1 MYRTQEE
8 KQKYI
13 DKLFKD
19 RALFEWEVLHVS
31 SHYDRL
37 EIMEMLAQTL
47 VRDKLKYEINFLYLQ
62 SYSDFKFTQI
72 VNIIFHEIA
81 NEWVSFATEVLY
93 YPKSEAIQE
102 LQDKARVRFIHALAK
117 GYYEKYKRQIFEEIA
132 DTFIE
137 LVSNVKQDKES
148 TNLIQ
153 ETLQSDLIKNRQIL
167 EMHNFS
173 QLFSRTK
180 AAQNIKNSDITTAK
194 MKVVEI
200 KTKYAVLSIDA
211 DEKQR
216 LYSLLNKADSELSKL
231 KLLGLDKFD
240 TGIKRLKD
248 TMVQSM
254 IGMSHP
260 S

>member
-8 KQKYI
+8 KQKYV

-37 EIMEMLAQTL
+37 EIMQILAQTL
-47 VRDKLKYEINFLYLQ
+47 VRDKLKYEINFLFLQ

-81 NEWVSFATEVLY
+81 NEWISFATEVLY

-117 GYYEKYKRQIFEEIA
+117 GYYEKYRRQIFEEIA

-137 LVSNVKQDKES
+137 LVSNVKQDKEA
-148 TNLIQ
+148 TKLIQ
-153 ETLQSDLIKNRQIL
+153 EILQSDLIKNRQIL

-173 QLFSRTK
+173 QLFSRIK

-194 MKVVEI
+194 MKVIEI
-200 KTKYAVLSIDA
+200 KEKYTVPNIDT

-216 LYSLLNKADSELSKL
+216 LHGLLDKAESELIEL
-231 KLLGLDKFD
+231 KRLALDKFD
-240 TGIKRLKD
+240 HGVKRLKD

-254 IGMSHP
+254 IGMSHL